1 MLQMSKSFTKD
12 RVSPDRQPNDPFFNP
27 SGRKFNTNEQ

>member
-12 RVSPDRQPNDPFFNP
+12 RSPDQQPKDPFFTP
-27 SGRKFNTNEQ
+27 SARKFNSNEE